1 MNNSLTDIIKDKA
14 ENIWFAPDYVKDIGD
29 TLRGVWRS
37 NLSAEKTNEQ
47 ALIKYSTIEAFFMLE
62 DRVGNIWIGTRNT
75 GLYRFD
81 GKILTSF
88 SE

>member
-1 MNNSLTDIIKDKA
+1 
-14 ENIWFAPDYVKDIGD
+14 
-29 TLRGVWRS
+29 VWRS

-47 ALIKYSTIEAFFMLE
+47 ALIKYSTIEAFFILE

-75 GLYRFD
+75 GLYRFE
-81 GKILTSF
+81 GKIFTSF